1 MNGSVLTLGTFDGVH
16 RGHREIFRSVLRRA
30 RLLRLLPAALT
41 FTVPPRLFFFPSPE
55 ASLLTS
61 VAEKKE
67 LLKECGI
74 ERIWVLKFDSRLAH
88 MSAEAFFRKYIAGLA
103 RAREVIVGYNFGF
116 GKNREGDARF
126 LEEAGRRFGI
136 GVRILPPVVA
146 GAVPVSSGRIR
157 EALREGALERANA
170 LLGAPYAV
178 TGRVV
183 RGRKLGQK
191 LGFPTANLE
200 TVPEKIVPVGVFA
213 VQAVLPGGRRVL
225 GGMANSGFRPT
236 VDGVGSKRHSLE
248 VHIFGFSGNLYGK
261 TLKIRLVRKLRDE
274 KAFGSLADLTR
285 QLDNDRVRAK
295 KILDENR

>member
-16 RGHREIFRSVLRRA
+16 RGHREIFRSVARRA
-30 RLLRLLPAALT
+30 RLLCLTPAALT

-55 ASLLTS
+55 ASLLTT

-67 LLKECGI
+67 LFKECGI

-88 MSAEAFFRKYIAGLA
+88 MSAEAFFSKYVAGICK
-103 RAREVIVGYNFGF
+103 AREVIVGYNFVF

-136 GVRILPPVVA
+136 GVKILPPIVA

-157 EALREGALERANA
+157 EALRDGDLERANA
-170 LLGAPYAV
+170 FLGSPYAV

-183 RGRKLGQK
+183 IGRKLGQK

-200 TVPEKIVPVGVFA
+200 TVPEKIIPPGVFA
-213 VQAVLPGGRRVL
+213 VQAVLPGGRMVL

-236 VDGVGSKRHSLE
+236 VAGPKKKSLE

-274 KAFGSLADLTR
+274 KAFGSLADLAR
-285 QLDNDRVRAK
+285 QLEKDRARAQ
-295 KILDENR
+295 KILDARI